1 MQVYDNVSLIVSCI
15 IFFVFI
21 FENTVFVRFLVKNV
35 IKRLNMKSR
44 LWFCIKSFLIFG
56 QEDIM
61 KKLKKVLVGIV
72 ALFVALVATA
82 CSSKNTTKE
91 DYTPKSLSIQF
102 VPSQAANK
110 LQARAKPL
118 EKMLSKRLGIPV
130 HVSMSTDYNT
140 VVEAMKSK
148 KVDVGFLPPDGYVLA
163 HKQNAADLLLQAER
177 YGVKQ
182 PGGKQT
188 KNLVRSY
195 RSEILVKKGSKI
207 KSWKDLKGK
216 TISVQNPTSTAGY
229 VFPVAELK
237 QKGLNV
243 VKSCKLVTVT
253 GHDQAVLNVLN
264 GDTDAAFVFEDARN
278 TVLKDNP
285 KIMKQV
291 VPIYFTKP
299 IPNDTITVVPNMSK
313 SFRKKLAK
321 AFISIGKSKKGR
333 KVIESIYS
341 HQGYTYAKDSDFNII
356 RKYDKIVESTK
367 K

>member
-1 MQVYDNVSLIVSCI
+1 M
-15 IFFVFI
+15 F
-21 FENTVFVRFLVKNV
+21 
-35 IKRLNMKSR
+35 M
-44 LWFCIKSFLIFG
+44 
-56 QEDIM
+56 EDIM
-61 KKLKKVLVGIV
+61 KRFRRILVAVV
-72 ALFVALVATA
+72 ALLVAVVATA
-82 CSSKNTTKE
+82 CSNKSNSSKGG
-91 DYTPKSLSIQF
+91 YTPKSLTIQF
-102 VPSQAANK
+102 VPSQAATK

-163 HKQNAADLLLQAER
+163 HKQGAADLLLQAER

-182 PGGKQT
+182 PGGKATNQ
-188 KNLVRSY
+188 LVKSY
-195 RSEILVKKGSKI
+195 RAEILVKKGSKI
-207 KSWKDLKGK
+207 KNWKDLKGK
-216 TISVQNPTSTAGY
+216 SISVQNPTSTAGY

-237 QKGLNV
+237 QKGLDV
-243 VKSCKLVTVT
+243 TKDCKLVTVT

-278 TVLKDNP
+278 IVKKDNP
-285 KIMKQV
+285 KIMSQV
-291 VPIYFTKP
+291 VPIYFTRP
-299 IPNDTITVVPNMSK
+299 IPNDTISVIPSMSK

-321 AFISIGKSKKGR
+321 AFIAVGKSKEGK
-333 KVIESIYS
+333 KVIESVYS
-341 HQGYTYAKDSDFNII
+341 HEGYAYAKDSDFNII

>member
-1 MQVYDNVSLIVSCI
+1 MK
-15 IFFVFI
+15 
-21 FENTVFVRFLVKNV
+21 RFRRILVAV
-35 IKRLNMKSR
+35 
-44 LWFCIKSFLIFG
+44 
-56 QEDIM
+56 
-61 KKLKKVLVGIV
+61 V
-72 ALFVALVATA
+72 ALLVAVVATA
-82 CSSKNTTKE
+82 CSNKSNSSKGG
-91 DYTPKSLSIQF
+91 YTPKSLTIQF
-102 VPSQAANK
+102 VPSQAATK

-163 HKQNAADLLLQAER
+163 HKQGAADLLLQAER

-182 PGGKQT
+182 PGGKATNQ
-188 KNLVRSY
+188 LVKSY
-195 RSEILVKKGSKI
+195 RAEILVKKGSKI
-207 KSWKDLKGK
+207 KNWKDLKGK
-216 TISVQNPTSTAGY
+216 SISVQNPTSTSGY

-237 QKGLNV
+237 QKGLDV
-243 VKSCKLVTVT
+243 TKDCKLVTVT

-278 TVLKDNP
+278 IVKKDNP
-285 KIMKQV
+285 KIMSQV

-299 IPNDTITVVPNMSK
+299 IPNDTISVIPSMSK

-321 AFISIGKSKKGR
+321 AFIAVGKSKEGK
-333 KVIESIYS
+333 KVIESVYS
-341 HQGYTYAKDSDFNII
+341 HEGYAYAKDSDFNVI

>member
-1 MQVYDNVSLIVSCI
+1 MK
-15 IFFVFI
+15 
-21 FENTVFVRFLVKNV
+21 RFRRILVAV
-35 IKRLNMKSR
+35 
-44 LWFCIKSFLIFG
+44 
-56 QEDIM
+56 
-61 KKLKKVLVGIV
+61 V
-72 ALFVALVATA
+72 ALLVAVVATA
-82 CSSKNTTKE
+82 CSNKSNSSKGG
-91 DYTPKSLSIQF
+91 YTPKSLTIQF
-102 VPSQAANK
+102 VPSQAATK

-163 HKQNAADLLLQAER
+163 HKQGAADLLLQAER

-182 PGGKQT
+182 PGGKATNQ
-188 KNLVRSY
+188 LVKSY
-195 RSEILVKKGSKI
+195 RAEILVKKGSKI
-207 KSWKDLKGK
+207 KNWKDLKGK
-216 TISVQNPTSTAGY
+216 SISVQNPTSSSGY
-229 VFPVAELK
+229 VFQVAELK
-237 QKGLNV
+237 QKGLDV
-243 VKSCKLVTVT
+243 TKSCKLVTVT

-278 TVLKDNP
+278 IVKKDNP
-285 KIMKQV
+285 KIMSQV

-299 IPNDTITVVPNMSK
+299 IPNDTISVIPSMSK

-321 AFISIGKSKKGR
+321 AFIAVGKSKEGK
-333 KVIESIYS
+333 KVIESVYS
-341 HQGYTYAKDSDFNII
+341 HEGDAYAKDSDFNVI

>member
-1 MQVYDNVSLIVSCI
+1 MK
-15 IFFVFI
+15 
-21 FENTVFVRFLVKNV
+21 RFRRILVAV
-35 IKRLNMKSR
+35 V
-44 LWFCIKSFLIFG
+44 
-56 QEDIM
+56 
-61 KKLKKVLVGIV
+61 VLLV
-72 ALFVALVATA
+72 AVVATA
-82 CSSKNTTKE
+82 CSNKSNSSKVG
-91 DYTPKSLSIQF
+91 YTPKSLTIQF
-102 VPSQAANK
+102 VPSQAATK

-163 HKQNAADLLLQAER
+163 HKQGAADLLLQAER

-182 PGGKQT
+182 PGGKATNQ
-188 KNLVRSY
+188 LVKSY
-195 RSEILVKKGSKI
+195 RAEILVKKGSKI
-207 KSWKDLKGK
+207 KNWKDLKGK
-216 TISVQNPTSTAGY
+216 SISVQNPTSTAGY

-237 QKGLNV
+237 QKGLDV
-243 VKSCKLVTVT
+243 TKDCKLVTVT

-278 TVLKDNP
+278 IVKKDNP
-285 KIMKQV
+285 KIMSQV

-299 IPNDTITVVPNMSK
+299 IPNDTISVIPSMSK

-321 AFISIGKSKKGR
+321 AFIAVGKSKEGK
-333 KVIESIYS
+333 KVIESVYS
-341 HQGYTYAKDSDFNII
+341 HEGYAYAKDSDFNVI

>member
-1 MQVYDNVSLIVSCI
+1 M
-15 IFFVFI
+15 F
-21 FENTVFVRFLVKNV
+21 
-35 IKRLNMKSR
+35 M
-44 LWFCIKSFLIFG
+44 
-56 QEDIM
+56 EDIM
-61 KKLKKVLVGIV
+61 KRFRRILVAVV
-72 ALFVALVATA
+72 ALLVAVVATA
-82 CSSKNTTKE
+82 CSNKSNSSKGG
-91 DYTPKSLSIQF
+91 YTPKSLTIQF
-102 VPSQAANK
+102 VPSQAATK

-163 HKQNAADLLLQAER
+163 HKQGAADLLLQAER

-182 PGGKQT
+182 PGGKATNQ
-188 KNLVRSY
+188 LVKSY
-195 RSEILVKKGSKI
+195 RAEILVKKGSKI
-207 KSWKDLKGK
+207 KNWKDLKGK
-216 TISVQNPTSTAGY
+216 SISVQNPTSSAGY

-237 QKGLNV
+237 QKGLDV
-243 VKSCKLVTVT
+243 TKSCKLVTVT

-278 TVLKDNP
+278 IVKKDNP
-285 KIMKQV
+285 KIMSQV

-299 IPNDTITVVPNMSK
+299 IPNDTISVIPSMSK

-321 AFISIGKSKKGR
+321 AFIAVGKSKEGK
-333 KVIESIYS
+333 KVIESVYS
-341 HQGYTYAKDSDFNII
+341 HEGYAYAKDSDFNVI

>member
-1 MQVYDNVSLIVSCI
+1 MK
-15 IFFVFI
+15 
-21 FENTVFVRFLVKNV
+21 RFRRILVAV
-35 IKRLNMKSR
+35 
-44 LWFCIKSFLIFG
+44 
-56 QEDIM
+56 
-61 KKLKKVLVGIV
+61 V
-72 ALFVALVATA
+72 ALLVAVVATA
-82 CSSKNTTKE
+82 CSNKSNSSKGG
-91 DYTPKSLSIQF
+91 YTPKSLTIQF
-102 VPSQAANK
+102 VPSQAATK

-163 HKQNAADLLLQAER
+163 HKQGAADLLLQAER

-182 PGGKQT
+182 PGGKATNQ
-188 KNLVRSY
+188 LVKSY
-195 RSEILVKKGSKI
+195 RAEILVKKGSKI
-207 KSWKDLKGK
+207 KNWKDLKGK
-216 TISVQNPTSTAGY
+216 SISVQNPTSTAGY

-237 QKGLNV
+237 QKGLDV
-243 VKSCKLVTVT
+243 TKDCKLVTVT
-253 GHDQAVLNVLN
+253 GHDQAVLNILN

-278 TVLKDNP
+278 IVKKDNP
-285 KIMKQV
+285 KIMSQV

-299 IPNDTITVVPNMSK
+299 IPNDTISVIPSMSK

-321 AFISIGKSKKGR
+321 AFIAVGKSKEGK
-333 KVIESIYS
+333 KVIESVYS
-341 HQGYTYAKDSDFNII
+341 HEGYAYAKDSDFNVI

>member
-1 MQVYDNVSLIVSCI
+1 MK
-15 IFFVFI
+15 
-21 FENTVFVRFLVKNV
+21 RFRRILVAV
-35 IKRLNMKSR
+35 
-44 LWFCIKSFLIFG
+44 
-56 QEDIM
+56 
-61 KKLKKVLVGIV
+61 V
-72 ALFVALVATA
+72 ALLVAVVATA
-82 CSSKNTTKE
+82 CSNKSNSSKGG
-91 DYTPKSLSIQF
+91 YTPKSLTIQF
-102 VPSQAANK
+102 VPSQAATK

-163 HKQNAADLLLQAER
+163 HKQGAADLLLQAER

-182 PGGKQT
+182 PGGKATNQ
-188 KNLVRSY
+188 LVKSY
-195 RSEILVKKGSKI
+195 RAEILVKKGTKI
-207 KSWKDLKGK
+207 KNWKDLKGK
-216 TISVQNPTSTAGY
+216 SISVQNPTSTAGY

-237 QKGLNV
+237 QKGLDV
-243 VKSCKLVTVT
+243 TKDCKLVTVT

-278 TVLKDNP
+278 IVKKDNP
-285 KIMKQV
+285 KIMSQV

-299 IPNDTITVVPNMSK
+299 IPNDTISVIPSMSK

-321 AFISIGKSKKGR
+321 AFIAVGKSKEGK
-333 KVIESIYS
+333 KVIESVYS
-341 HQGYTYAKDSDFNII
+341 HEGYAYAKDSDFNVI

>member
-1 MQVYDNVSLIVSCI
+1 MK
-15 IFFVFI
+15 
-21 FENTVFVRFLVKNV
+21 RFRRILVAV
-35 IKRLNMKSR
+35 
-44 LWFCIKSFLIFG
+44 
-56 QEDIM
+56 
-61 KKLKKVLVGIV
+61 V
-72 ALFVALVATA
+72 ALLVAVVATA
-82 CSSKNTTKE
+82 CSNKSNSSKGG
-91 DYTPKSLSIQF
+91 YTPKSLTIQF
-102 VPSQAANK
+102 VPSQAATK

-163 HKQNAADLLLQAER
+163 HKQGAADLLLQAER

-182 PGGKQT
+182 PGGKAT
-188 KNLVRSY
+188 NRLVKSY
-195 RSEILVKKGSKI
+195 RAEILVKKGSKI
-207 KSWKDLKGK
+207 KNWKDLKGK
-216 TISVQNPTSTAGY
+216 SISVQNPTSTAGY

-237 QKGLNV
+237 QKGLDV
-243 VKSCKLVTVT
+243 TKDCKLVTVT

-278 TVLKDNP
+278 IVKKDNP
-285 KIMKQV
+285 KIMSQV

-299 IPNDTITVVPNMSK
+299 IPNDTISVIPSMSK

-321 AFISIGKSKKGR
+321 AFIAVGKSKEGK
-333 KVIESIYS
+333 KVIESVYS
-341 HQGYTYAKDSDFNII
+341 HEGYAYAKDSDFNVI

>member
-1 MQVYDNVSLIVSCI
+1 MK
-15 IFFVFI
+15 
-21 FENTVFVRFLVKNV
+21 RFRRILVAV
-35 IKRLNMKSR
+35 
-44 LWFCIKSFLIFG
+44 
-56 QEDIM
+56 
-61 KKLKKVLVGIV
+61 V
-72 ALFVALVATA
+72 ALLVAVVATA
-82 CSSKNTTKE
+82 CSNKSNSSKGG
-91 DYTPKSLSIQF
+91 YTPKSLTIQF
-102 VPSQAANK
+102 VPSQAATK

-163 HKQNAADLLLQAER
+163 HKQGAADLLLQAER

-182 PGGKQT
+182 PGGKATNQ
-188 KNLVRSY
+188 LVKSY
-195 RSEILVKKGSKI
+195 RAEILVKKGSKI
-207 KSWKDLKGK
+207 KNWKDLKGK
-216 TISVQNPTSTAGY
+216 SISVQNPTSTAGY

-237 QKGLNV
+237 QKGLDV
-243 VKSCKLVTVT
+243 TKDCKLVTVT

-278 TVLKDNP
+278 IVKKDNP
-285 KIMKQV
+285 KIMSQV

-299 IPNDTITVVPNMSK
+299 IPNDTISVIPSMSK

-321 AFISIGKSKKGR
+321 AFIAVGKSKEGK
-333 KVIESIYS
+333 KVIESVYS
-341 HQGYTYAKDSDFNII
+341 HEGYTYAKDSDFNVI

>member
-1 MQVYDNVSLIVSCI
+1 MK
-15 IFFVFI
+15 
-21 FENTVFVRFLVKNV
+21 RFRRILVAV
-35 IKRLNMKSR
+35 
-44 LWFCIKSFLIFG
+44 
-56 QEDIM
+56 
-61 KKLKKVLVGIV
+61 V
-72 ALFVALVATA
+72 ALLLAVVATA
-82 CSSKNTTKE
+82 CSNKSNSSKGG
-91 DYTPKSLSIQF
+91 YTPKSLTIQF
-102 VPSQAANK
+102 VPSQAATK

-163 HKQNAADLLLQAER
+163 HKQGAADLLLQAER

-182 PGGKQT
+182 PGGKATNQ
-188 KNLVRSY
+188 LVKSY
-195 RSEILVKKGSKI
+195 RAEILVKKGSKI
-207 KSWKDLKGK
+207 KNWKDLKGK
-216 TISVQNPTSTAGY
+216 SISVQNPTSTAGY

-237 QKGLNV
+237 QKGLDV
-243 VKSCKLVTVT
+243 TKDCKLVTVT

-278 TVLKDNP
+278 IVKKDNP
-285 KIMKQV
+285 KIMSQV

-299 IPNDTITVVPNMSK
+299 IPNDTISVIPSMSK

-321 AFISIGKSKKGR
+321 AFIAVGKSKEGK
-333 KVIESIYS
+333 KVIESVYS
-341 HQGYTYAKDSDFNII
+341 HEGYAYAKDSDFNVI

>member
-1 MQVYDNVSLIVSCI
+1 MK
-15 IFFVFI
+15 
-21 FENTVFVRFLVKNV
+21 RFRRILVAV
-35 IKRLNMKSR
+35 
-44 LWFCIKSFLIFG
+44 
-56 QEDIM
+56 
-61 KKLKKVLVGIV
+61 V
-72 ALFVALVATA
+72 ALLVAVVATA
-82 CSSKNTTKE
+82 CSNKSNSSKGG
-91 DYTPKSLSIQF
+91 YTPKSLTIQF
-102 VPSQAANK
+102 VPSQAATK
-110 LQARAKPL
+110 LQSRAKPL

-163 HKQNAADLLLQAER
+163 HKQGAADLLLQAER

-182 PGGKQT
+182 PGGKATNQ
-188 KNLVRSY
+188 LVKSY
-195 RSEILVKKGSKI
+195 RAEILVKKGSKI
-207 KSWKDLKGK
+207 KNWKDLKGK
-216 TISVQNPTSTAGY
+216 SISVQNPTSSAGY

-237 QKGLNV
+237 QKGLDV
-243 VKSCKLVTVT
+243 TKSCKLVTVT

-278 TVLKDNP
+278 IVKKDNP
-285 KIMKQV
+285 KIMSQV

-299 IPNDTITVVPNMSK
+299 IPNDTISVIPSMSK

-321 AFISIGKSKKGR
+321 AFISVAKSKEGK
-333 KVIESIYS
+333 KVIESVYS
-341 HQGYTYAKDSDFNII
+341 HEGYAYAKDSDFNVI

>member
-1 MQVYDNVSLIVSCI
+1 MK
-15 IFFVFI
+15 
-21 FENTVFVRFLVKNV
+21 RFRRILVAV
-35 IKRLNMKSR
+35 
-44 LWFCIKSFLIFG
+44 
-56 QEDIM
+56 
-61 KKLKKVLVGIV
+61 V
-72 ALFVALVATA
+72 ALLVAVVATA
-82 CSSKNTTKE
+82 CSNKSNSSKGG
-91 DYTPKSLSIQF
+91 YTPKSLTIQF
-102 VPSQAANK
+102 VPSQAATK

-163 HKQNAADLLLQAER
+163 HKQGAADLLLQAER

-182 PGGKQT
+182 PGGKATNQ
-188 KNLVRSY
+188 LVKSY
-195 RSEILVKKGSKI
+195 RAEILVKKGSKI
-207 KSWKDLKGK
+207 KNWKDLKGK
-216 TISVQNPTSTAGY
+216 SISVQNPTSSAGY

-237 QKGLNV
+237 QKGLDV
-243 VKSCKLVTVT
+243 TKDCKLVTVT

-278 TVLKDNP
+278 IVKKDNP
-285 KIMKQV
+285 KIMSQV

-299 IPNDTITVVPNMSK
+299 IPNDTISVIPSMSK

-321 AFISIGKSKKGR
+321 AFIAVGKSKEGK
-333 KVIESIYS
+333 KVIESVYS
-341 HQGYTYAKDSDFNII
+341 HEGYAYAKDSDFNII

>member
-1 MQVYDNVSLIVSCI
+1 MKRSRRI
-15 IFFVFI
+15 
-21 FENTVFVRFLVKNV
+21 LVAV
-35 IKRLNMKSR
+35 
-44 LWFCIKSFLIFG
+44 
-56 QEDIM
+56 
-61 KKLKKVLVGIV
+61 V
-72 ALFVALVATA
+72 ALLVAVVATA
-82 CSSKNTTKE
+82 CSNKSNSSKGG
-91 DYTPKSLSIQF
+91 YTPKSLTIQF
-102 VPSQAANK
+102 VPSQAATK

-163 HKQNAADLLLQAER
+163 HKQGAADLLLQAER

-182 PGGKQT
+182 PGGKATNQ
-188 KNLVRSY
+188 LVKSY
-195 RSEILVKKGSKI
+195 RAEILVKKGSKI
-207 KSWKDLKGK
+207 KNWKDLKGK
-216 TISVQNPTSTAGY
+216 SISVQNPTSTAGY

-237 QKGLNV
+237 QKGLDV
-243 VKSCKLVTVT
+243 TKDCKLVTVT

-278 TVLKDNP
+278 IVKKDNP
-285 KIMKQV
+285 KIMSQV

-299 IPNDTITVVPNMSK
+299 IPNDTISVIPSMSK

-321 AFISIGKSKKGR
+321 AFIAVGKSKEGK
-333 KVIESIYS
+333 KVIESVYS
-341 HQGYTYAKDSDFNII
+341 HEGYAYAKDSDFNVI

>member
-1 MQVYDNVSLIVSCI
+1 MK
-15 IFFVFI
+15 
-21 FENTVFVRFLVKNV
+21 RFRRLLVAV
-35 IKRLNMKSR
+35 
-44 LWFCIKSFLIFG
+44 
-56 QEDIM
+56 
-61 KKLKKVLVGIV
+61 V
-72 ALFVALVATA
+72 ALLVAVVATA
-82 CSSKNTTKE
+82 CSNKSNSSKGG
-91 DYTPKSLSIQF
+91 YTPKSLTIQF
-102 VPSQAANK
+102 VPSQAATK

-163 HKQNAADLLLQAER
+163 HKQGAADLLLQAER

-182 PGGKQT
+182 PGGKATNQ
-188 KNLVRSY
+188 LVKSY
-195 RSEILVKKGSKI
+195 RAEILVKKGSKI
-207 KSWKDLKGK
+207 KNWKDLKGK
-216 TISVQNPTSTAGY
+216 SISVQNPTSTAGY

-237 QKGLNV
+237 QKGLDV
-243 VKSCKLVTVT
+243 TKDCKLVTVT

-278 TVLKDNP
+278 IVKKDNP
-285 KIMKQV
+285 KIMSQV

-299 IPNDTITVVPNMSK
+299 IPNDTISVIPSMSK

-321 AFISIGKSKKGR
+321 AFIAVGKSKEGK
-333 KVIESIYS
+333 KVIESVYS
-341 HQGYTYAKDSDFNII
+341 HEGYAYAKDSDFNVI

>member
-1 MQVYDNVSLIVSCI
+1 MK
-15 IFFVFI
+15 
-21 FENTVFVRFLVKNV
+21 RFRRILVAV
-35 IKRLNMKSR
+35 
-44 LWFCIKSFLIFG
+44 
-56 QEDIM
+56 
-61 KKLKKVLVGIV
+61 V
-72 ALFVALVATA
+72 ALLVAVVATA
-82 CSSKNTTKE
+82 CSNKSNSSKGG
-91 DYTPKSLSIQF
+91 YTPKSLTIQF
-102 VPSQAANK
+102 VPSQAATK

-163 HKQNAADLLLQAER
+163 HKQGAADLLLQAER

-182 PGGKQT
+182 PGGKATNQ
-188 KNLVRSY
+188 LVKSY
-195 RSEILVKKGSKI
+195 RAEILVKKGSKI
-207 KSWKDLKGK
+207 KNWKDLKGK
-216 TISVQNPTSTAGY
+216 SISVQNPTSTAGY

-237 QKGLNV
+237 QKGLDV
-243 VKSCKLVTVT
+243 TKDCKLVTVT

-278 TVLKDNP
+278 IVKKDNP
-285 KIMKQV
+285 KIMSQV

-299 IPNDTITVVPNMSK
+299 IPNDTISVIPSMSK

-321 AFISIGKSKKGR
+321 AFIAVGKSKEGK
-333 KVIESIYS
+333 KVIESVYS
-341 HQGYTYAKDSDFNII
+341 HEGYAYAKDSDFNVI
-356 RKYDKIVESTK
+356 RKHDKIVESTK

>member
-1 MQVYDNVSLIVSCI
+1 M
-15 IFFVFI
+15 
-21 FENTVFVRFLVKNV
+21 
-35 IKRLNMKSR
+35 
-44 LWFCIKSFLIFG
+44 
-56 QEDIM
+56 
-61 KKLKKVLVGIV
+61 
-72 ALFVALVATA
+72 ALLVAVVIA
-82 CSSKNTTKE
+82 GCSNNNSSKG
-91 DYTPKSLSIQF
+91 YTPKSLTVQF
-102 VPSQAANK
+102 VPSQAATK

-163 HKQNAADLLLQAER
+163 HKQHAANLLLQAER

-182 PGGKQT
+182 PDGQQT
-188 KNLVRSY
+188 KQLVKNY
-195 RSEILVKKGSKI
+195 RAEILVKKGSKI

-216 TISVQNPTSTAGY
+216 SISVQNPTSSAGY

-237 QKGLNV
+237 EKGLDV

-264 GDTDAAFVFEDARN
+264 GDTQAAFVFEDARN
-278 TVLKDNP
+278 LVKADNP
-285 KIMKQV
+285 KIMKEV

-299 IPNDTITVVPNMSK
+299 IPNDTISVRPDMNK
-313 SFRKKLAK
+313 KFQKKLAK
-321 AFISIGKSKKGR
+321 AFIAVGKSKKGR
-333 KVIESIYS
+333 KVIESVYS
-341 HQGYTYAKDSDFNII
+341 HEGYDYAKDSDFNIV
-356 RKYDKIVESTK
+356 RKYDKIVEGSK

>member
-1 MQVYDNVSLIVSCI
+1 MAV
-15 IFFVFI
+15 
-21 FENTVFVRFLVKNV
+21 
-35 IKRLNMKSR
+35 
-44 LWFCIKSFLIFG
+44 
-56 QEDIM
+56 
-61 KKLKKVLVGIV
+61 V
-72 ALFVALVATA
+72 ALLVAVVATA
-82 CSSKNTTKE
+82 CSSKSNSNSKE
-91 DYTPKSLSIQF
+91 NYTPKSLTIQF
-102 VPSQAANK
+102 VPSQAATK

-163 HKQNAADLLLQAER
+163 HKQGAADLLLQAER

-182 PGGKQT
+182 PGGKAT
-188 KNLVRSY
+188 KQLVKNY
-195 RSEILVKKGSKI
+195 RAEILVKKGSKI
-207 KSWKDLKGK
+207 KNRKDLKGK
-216 TISVQNPTSTAGY
+216 SISVQNPTSTAGY

-237 QKGLNV
+237 QKGLDV
-243 VKSCKLVTVT
+243 TKDCKLVTVT

-285 KIMKQV
+285 KIMSQV

-299 IPNDTITVVPNMSK
+299 IPNDTISVIPSMSK

-321 AFISIGKSKKGR
+321 AFIAVGKSKEGK
-333 KVIESIYS
+333 KVIESVYS
-341 HQGYTYAKDSDFNII
+341 HEGYAYAKDSDFNVV

>member
-1 MQVYDNVSLIVSCI
+1 M
-15 IFFVFI
+15 F
-21 FENTVFVRFLVKNV
+21 
-35 IKRLNMKSR
+35 M
-44 LWFCIKSFLIFG
+44 
-56 QEDIM
+56 EDIM
-61 KKLKKVLVGIV
+61 KRFRRILVAVV
-72 ALFVALVATA
+72 ALLVAVVATA
-82 CSSKNTTKE
+82 CSNKSNSSKGG
-91 DYTPKSLSIQF
+91 YTPKSLTIQF
-102 VPSQAANK
+102 VPSQAATK

-163 HKQNAADLLLQAER
+163 HKQGAADLLLQAER

-182 PGGKQT
+182 PGGKATNQ
-188 KNLVRSY
+188 LVKSY
-195 RSEILVKKGSKI
+195 RAEILVKKGSKI
-207 KSWKDLKGK
+207 KNWRDLKGK
-216 TISVQNPTSTAGY
+216 SISVQNPTSSAGY

-237 QKGLNV
+237 QKGLDV
-243 VKSCKLVTVT
+243 TKSCKLVTVT

-278 TVLKDNP
+278 IVKKDNP
-285 KIMKQV
+285 KIMSQV

-299 IPNDTITVVPNMSK
+299 IPNDTISVIPSMSK

-321 AFISIGKSKKGR
+321 AFIAVGKSKEGK
-333 KVIESIYS
+333 KVIESVYS
-341 HQGYTYAKDSDFNII
+341 HEGYAYAKDSDFNVI